1 MIIKTVKPHIEYII
15 DTLDKIHTNTPSE
28 RSQFLNDPNAQ
39 DATIMRLQDI
49 GEQLSR
55 IRDQFP
61 DFFEKYQD
69 DNWNKFIGLRN
80 IISHGYR
87 EIDFDIIWDIIDD
100 KLPVFEKHM
109 RKLEKNR

>member
-1 MIIKTVKPHIEYII
+1 MITKSVTPHIEYIL
-15 DTLDKIHTNTPSE
+15 DTLDKIHANTPTDRE
-28 RSQFLNDPNAQ
+28 KFLTDLNAQ

-49 GEQLSR
+49 GEQLGR

-61 DFFEKYQD
+61 DFFEQYQD
-69 DNWNKFIGLRN
+69 DSWNKFIGLRN

-100 KLPVFEKHM
+100 KLSVFEAHLREIPKQ
-109 RKLEKNR
+109 

>member
-1 MIIKTVKPHIEYII
+1 MIVKTVKPHIEYII
-15 DTLDKIHTNTPSE
+15 DTLDKIHINTPIS
-28 RSQFLNDPNAQ
+28 RSQFLDDPNAQ

-55 IRDQFP
+55 IRDKFP
-61 DFFEKYQD
+61 DYFEEYQD

-100 KLPVFEKHM
+100 KLPVFEKHI
-109 RKLEKNR
+109 RNLDKDN